1 MRHGRQAR
9 FCFAA
14 AWVLLQ
20 SGGLFAQ
27 SVFRQGGEFQVN
39 RSTVNNQYDPSVAV
53 DAEGDFVVVWTDA
66 IKDSGGKGI
75 FGLRFNSAGVIQA
88 TEFRVNTYTP
98 NAQHRAVVA
107 AENNGDFVVAWQSN
121 GQSAPP
127 NFYTIFGQRFTSA
140 GAPVA
145 VEFQVNSSTAFYSLF
160 PKIASDADGD
170 FVVAWESR
178 LADPNT
184 AVFARRFNSSGA
196 ALGDEFRVNT
206 FTANKQGNPAVASD
220 ADGDFVVVWESFN
233 QIVGGSYDV
242 FAKRFNSAGAVLA
255 AEFQVN
261 SYTSNSQYVPAI
273 AAEADGDF
281 TVAWQSNLQEGPA
294 AGSIGI
300 FARRFSS
307 SGGGLAIEFM
317 VNTYTTGTQRK
328 PQIGGDDNG
337 DFVVSWESVGQDG
350 SVDGTFAR
358 RVSAAGAAFGP
369 EFQVNTHTMD
379 DQKQIF
385 TNSPL
390 TNGQAV
396 NFDADGDF
404 VIAWTTEYQDG
415 NAGAVFAQRFSLP
428 PLATLDIDGNGIL
441 EPLSDGLLNLRH
453 RFGFSGNSLTTGAV
467 SAGCTRCAAADI
479 TAYLNGL
486 GLVLDIDNN
495 GALDPLTDGLL
506 VLRFMFGF
514 TGSSLTNNAVAGNC
528 VTRCDAATI
537 LAYLQT
543 LD

>member
-1 MRHGRQAR
+1 MWHGRRAR

-14 AWVLLQ
+14 AWLLFQ

-53 DAEGDFVVVWTDA
+53 EADGDFVVVWTDA
-66 IKDSGGKGI
+66 IKDAGGKGI
-75 FGLRFNSAGVIQA
+75 FALRFNSAGAILA
-88 TEFRVNTYTP
+88 IEFRVNTYTP
-98 NAQHRAVVA
+98 NAQHRATVA
-107 AENNGDFVVAWQSN
+107 SESNGDFVVVWQSN
-121 GQSAPP
+121 GQSQPP

-140 GAPVA
+140 GTSVG

-160 PKIASDADGD
+160 PKIASDEDGD
-170 FVVAWESR
+170 FVVVWESR

-184 AVFARRFNSSGA
+184 AVFARRFNSSGS
-196 ALGDEFRVNT
+196 ALGGEFRVNT
-206 FTANKQGNPAVASD
+206 YTLQKQGNPTVASD
-220 ADGDFVVVWESFN
+220 AEGDFVVAWESFG
-233 QIVGGSYDV
+233 QIPSGGYDV
-242 FAKRFNSAGAVLA
+242 IAKRFDSAGGVLA
-255 AEFQVN
+255 VEFQVN
-261 SYTSNSQYVPAI
+261 SYTSNNQYVPAI

-281 TVAWQSNLQEGPA
+281 TVAWQSNLQDGPV
-294 AGSIGI
+294 AGSIGV
-300 FARRFSS
+300 FARRFNS
-307 SGGGLAIEFM
+307 SGVGQAIEFM
-317 VNTYTTGTQRK
+317 VNTYTTGSQKK

-337 DFVVSWESVGQDG
+337 DFVVSWESLGQDG
-350 SVDGTFAR
+350 SVEGTFAR

-369 EFQVNTHTMD
+369 EFLVNTHTVD

-385 TNSPL
+385 TNSPN
-390 TNGQAV
+390 TNGQAL

-428 PLATLDIDGNGIL
+428 PLATLDIDGNGLI

-453 RFGFSGNSLTTGAV
+453 RFGFSGGSLTAGAV
-467 SAGCTRCAAADI
+467 SGSCTRCAAADI

-514 TGSSLTNNAVAGNC
+514 TGTSLTNNAVAGNC
-528 VTRCDAATI
+528 VTRCDPATI